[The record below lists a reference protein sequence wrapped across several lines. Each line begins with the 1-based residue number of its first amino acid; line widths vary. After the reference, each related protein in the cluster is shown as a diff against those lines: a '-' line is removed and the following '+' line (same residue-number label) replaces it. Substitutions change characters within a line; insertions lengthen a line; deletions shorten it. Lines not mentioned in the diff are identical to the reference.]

1 MLCYQAAYY
10 LAPHYFE
17 FANKYGASAMQNSQK
32 EQAKL
37 VYEKLVKESPFYAP
51 AWSNLGYIFLLDGDV
66 NRAENF
72 YRKSL
77 ALDPDY
83 QPALLNLVGL
93 HLYRNE
99 IMDAKKLLQAIIKKH
114 PSNSQAQEILKTLK

>member
-1 MLCYQAAYY
+1 
-10 LAPHYFE
+10 
-17 FANKYGASAMQNSQK
+17 MQNSLK

-51 AWSNLGYIFLLDGDV
+51 AWSNLGYISLLDGDV

-99 IMDAKKLLQAIIKKH
+99 IMEATNLLQVIIKKH

>member
-1 MLCYQAAYY
+1 
-10 LAPHYFE
+10 
-17 FANKYGASAMQNSQK
+17 MQNNKK
-32 EQAKL
+32 ERAKL

-114 PSNSQAQEILKTLK
+114 PLNSQAQEILKTLN